1 MARDTHSDE
10 LLEVY
15 LNDHLAGATAGVDLV
30 GRLRRR
36 NEGTPLASFLAGLAP
51 EIEADKATLE
61 AVMGRL
67 AVPASPVK
75 QLGGKVIEKL
85 SRLRLDEHV
94 TGGAAVTRLM
104 ELETLSLGIE
114 GKLSLWRS
122 LQQVAGDRPELGEFD
137 LATLVDR
144 AISQRAGVEP
154 YRLASAAEAFAPPS
168 SAESI

>member
-1 MARDTHSDE
+1 MARDTESDD
-10 LLEVY
+10 LLKVY
-15 LNDHLAGATAGVDLV
+15 LNDHLAGSAAAVDLV
-30 GRLRRR
+30 GRMRQRD
-36 NEGTPLASFLAGLAP
+36 EGTPIVSFLTGLGP

-67 AVPASPVK
+67 GVPASPVK
-75 QLGGKVIEKL
+75 QLAGKVMEKL

-122 LQQVAGDRPELGEFD
+122 LQQVAAARPELAEFD
-137 LATLVDR
+137 LAVLGDR
-144 AISQRAGVEP
+144 AISQRAGLEP
-154 YRLASAAEAFAPPS
+154 YRLASAAEAFAPPP
-168 SAESI
+168 AA